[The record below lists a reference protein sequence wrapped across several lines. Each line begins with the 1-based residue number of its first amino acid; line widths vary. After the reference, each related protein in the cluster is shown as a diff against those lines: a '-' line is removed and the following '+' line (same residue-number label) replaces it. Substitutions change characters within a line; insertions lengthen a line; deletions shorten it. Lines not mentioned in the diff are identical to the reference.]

1 MKNVTGSLA
10 DAISASDPSRRCLV
24 IGDIHGCRDELLEL
38 LDRAG
43 LNDGDAIVALGD
55 IVDRGPESVAVVGFF
70 QSRPGAFSLIGNHER
85 KHVRSFRGEVPPA
98 CSQVLTRRQ
107 FGEVAYPGF
116 CEWADRLPRFV
127 ERPDALLVH
136 GFFEPGVPLALQ
148 RESVLV
154 GTISGENH
162 LKRSLPGPWYEHYD
176 GQKPLIVGHLVYRDD
191 GQPLV
196 YRDRVFGLDTGCC
209 HGLALTG
216 LLLPEFR
223 FVSVPARR
231 NYWAQ
236 AMAQESEE
244 DLLARR
250 AREEQLSWEQ
260 VEGTLRGTA
269 GKPDLPRQAL
279 ERAARLQDMS
289 DRAGT
294 ALEALWN
301 HLNSTHEALMASIRQ
316 QIDPEQL
323 SAQKLARTYAAGI
336 QDPRLARFLHPLRKG
351 RLDRVTM
358 KEMFHGP
365 GALLAFAN
373 ELGLDS
379 TKTND

>member
-1 MKNVTGSLA
+1 MKDSPQRLVGTDLA
-10 DAISASDPSRRCLV
+10 PDPSRRCLV
-24 IGDIHGCRDELLEL
+24 IGDIHGCRDEMLEL

-43 LNDGDAIVALGD
+43 LNDDDTILALGD
-55 IVDRGPESVAVVGFF
+55 IVDRGPESVAVVDFF

-98 CSQVLTRRQ
+98 YSQVLTRRQ
-107 FGEVAYPGF
+107 FGEDAYPGF
-116 CEWADRLPRFV
+116 CEWTDRLPRFV
-127 ERPDALLVH
+127 DRPDALLVH
-136 GFFEPGVPLALQ
+136 GFFEPGVPLTQQ

-154 GTISGENH
+154 GTMSGESH
-162 LKRSLPGPWYEHYD
+162 LKRSLPGPWYEYYD
-176 GQKPLIVGHLVYRDD
+176 GEKPLIVGHLSYRDD
-191 GQPLV
+191 GKPLV

-209 HGLALTG
+209 QGGVLTG

-231 NYWAQ
+231 NYWSQ
-236 AMAQESEE
+236 AMAEETAE
-244 DLLARR
+244 DLLAKR
-250 AREEQLSWEQ
+250 AREGQLSWEQ
-260 VEGTLRGTA
+260 VEGTIQGIA

-279 ERAARLQDMS
+279 ERAARLQDLS
-289 DRAGT
+289 DRAGI

-323 SAQKLARTYAAGI
+323 SDQKLVRTYAAGI
-336 QDPRLARFLHPLRKG
+336 QDPRLGRFLHPLRKG

-358 KEMFHGP
+358 KQMFHGP

-373 ELGLDS
+373 ELGLDPVE
-379 TKTND
+379 TND